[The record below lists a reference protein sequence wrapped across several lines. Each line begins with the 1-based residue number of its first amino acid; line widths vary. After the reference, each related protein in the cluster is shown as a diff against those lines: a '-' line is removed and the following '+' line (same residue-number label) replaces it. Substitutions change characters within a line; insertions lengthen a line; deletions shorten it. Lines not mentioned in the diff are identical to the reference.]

1 MPSEIVSC
9 RFKVEGVR
17 TDRDVKKALQ
27 SLYDIFADHGLGQA
41 AFDITGDAHADL
53 ITHGDCLYD
62 CSVVSPSL
70 QRLCSLRVHRRPAQA
85 APPCPGDPPAP
96 PVPIFLALYLRS
108 HGDSYLSLGLAEHL
122 RRSLS
127 AVSQQHI

>member
-41 AFDITGDAHADL
+41 AFEITGDEHAELIVKHLVSVNPDPAIIDAALARAGDFRVISADL
-53 ITHGDCLYD
+53 HSDHSG
-62 CSVVSPSL
+62 
-70 QRLCSLRVHRRPAQA
+70 
-85 APPCPGDPPAP
+85 
-96 PVPIFLALYLRS
+96 
-108 HGDSYLSLGLAEHL
+108 
-122 RRSLS
+122 
-127 AVSQQHI
+127 

>member
-41 AFDITGDAHADL
+41 AFDITGD
-53 ITHGDCLYD
+53 
-62 CSVVSPSL
+62 
-70 QRLCSLRVHRRPAQA
+70 
-85 APPCPGDPPAP
+85 
-96 PVPIFLALYLRS
+96 
-108 HGDSYLSLGLAEHL
+108 E
-122 RRSLS
+122 
-127 AVSQQHI
+127 

>member
-53 ITHGDCLYD
+53 IIKHLA
-62 CSVVSPSL
+62 SVNPDH
-70 QRLCSLRVHRRPAQA
+70 HRRRPG
-85 APPCPGDPPAP
+85 PRGRLPCD
-96 PVPIFLALYLRS
+96 LR
-108 HGDSYLSLGLAEHL
+108 
-122 RRSLS
+122 
-127 AVSQQHI
+127 

>member
-41 AFDITGDAHADL
+41 AFDITGDEHADL
-53 ITHGDCLYD
+53 IVKHLASVNPDPAIIDQALARAGNYRVISTHLHSDHSG
-62 CSVVSPSL
+62 PT
-70 QRLCSLRVHRRPAQA
+70 
-85 APPCPGDPPAP
+85 G
-96 PVPIFLALYLRS
+96 
-108 HGDSYLSLGLAEHL
+108 
-122 RRSLS
+122 
-127 AVSQQHI
+127 

>member
-41 AFDITGDAHADL
+41 AFDITGDEHADL
-53 ITHGDCLYD
+53 IIKHLASVNPDPAIIDQALARAGNYRVISTHLHSGH
-62 CSVVSPSL
+62 SGPT
-70 QRLCSLRVHRRPAQA
+70 
-85 APPCPGDPPAP
+85 G
-96 PVPIFLALYLRS
+96 
-108 HGDSYLSLGLAEHL
+108 
-122 RRSLS
+122 
-127 AVSQQHI
+127 